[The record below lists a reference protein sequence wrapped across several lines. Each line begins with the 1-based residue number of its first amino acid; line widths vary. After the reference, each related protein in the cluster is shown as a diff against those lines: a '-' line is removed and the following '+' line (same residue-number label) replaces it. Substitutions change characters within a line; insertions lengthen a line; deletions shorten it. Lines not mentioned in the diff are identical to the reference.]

1 MVVVAFTSILCNMD
15 RIFRTRAPRPPY
27 AAALREPERRETT
40 LIPSQLETPH
50 ELSDHL
56 AA

>member
-27 AAALREPERRETT
+27 AAALRKPQRRETT